1 MTPEREQE
9 IRDSIPT
16 VYGPPWTVHPNME
29 DSTWHVMYATDHPLA
44 GLVAVVPDY
53 GAHLAEFIAAARAA
67 IPELLAEVDRLRDKL
82 IKAATD
88 DVLRAWSAKIREVGT
103 AKGWSVWAAAFLDPD
118 VEFIDTDMP
127 STETI
132 VAELR
137 RLDRVAVLREAADMV
152 HAMADPRC
160 HCGGCDSC
168 AARGYADQLRRIA
181 DGEVQEKST
190 RDGSQPTVGIATP
203 APAALLAH
211 ATAFEVPRPGNLV
224 PLLLQRSYAGGDRWA
239 ICDREGRRWDRDGGW
254 MYEGQHLDE
263 RTRTD
268 TRFPLAEAW
277 PLAHRIAAREPVARA
292 TVAPMA
298 HRDETAGDTSHA
310 THPEG
315 TSQ

>member
-16 VYGPPWTVHPNME
+16 VYGPPWTVHPDME
-29 DSTWHVMYATDHPLA
+29 DSTWRVMYATDHPLA

-67 IPELLAEVDRLRDKL
+67 VPELLVEVGRLRDEL
-82 IKAATD
+82 TKAATD

-152 HAMADPRC
+152 QAMADPRC

-168 AARGYADQLRRIA
+168 AARGYADHLRRIA
-181 DGEVQEKST
+181 DAGGREKST
-190 RDGSQPTVGIATP
+190 HDGSQSAVGNATP

-211 ATAFEVPRPGNLV
+211 ATAIEVPRSGSLP

-239 ICDREGRRWDRDGGW
+239 ICDKDGRRWDRDHGW

-277 PLAHRIAAREPVARA
+277 PLAQRIAAGEPVSRA
-292 TVAPMA
+292 TGAPMA
-298 HRDETAGDTSHA
+298 HPDETACDASHA